1 MLGTCSEIEKFISS
15 NSLTSFFPNLQT
27 SVPPLHIVKIASGLC
42 HQVPIPA
49 RVHYYTPDDRCLVEL
64 RRDGGGEREH
74 LGQLVELVV
83 LFPPP
88 GSGGVAALLL
98 AELQYPEKGRPNKR
112 FRKLFLDYLKSTVDN
127 QSYIDKCY
135 FNIKLSNRLDHA
147 RTVHPAFSYIGGGV
161 GIICFQLR
169 HGMIL
174 WHHEVRRAI
183 FSHPTKNKPSPLL
196 RLENAY
202 RFVRCNT
209 YIDRSWLCF
218 LPFLKRS

>member
-1 MLGTCSEIEKFISS
+1 MSAWNLFGNRKVYLLQQFDFLFPESPNQCS
-15 NSLTSFFPNLQT
+15 SFAYSKN
-27 SVPPLHIVKIASGLC
+27 
-42 HQVPIPA
+42 
-49 RVHYYTPDDRCLVEL
+49 RCLVEL

-83 LFPPP
+83 LFTPP

-183 FSHPTKNKPSPLL
+183 LSHPTKNKPSPLL

-218 LPFLKRS
+218 LPPLKRS